1 MVKMSRF
8 IAIASGKGGVGR
20 TTLTFNLGVAMSL
33 FNRNVIMLDLDL
45 VMANMDVITGLLN
58 PDVTLHD
65 VLAKNKTIDD
75 CVYEIEQGIR
85 VIPTGIHFETLR
97 HINPKYISWNKI
109 LEEISGYGDIFL
121 MDMPAGINSN
131 IFEGLPENT
140 EMIIVTNSTMTSV
153 ADALKIRI
161 ITNELNINIIGFVL
175 NMWYDDGFLLSVNE
189 IESILEVP
197 MIGII
202 PYDREVERSMALG
215 KSLVEINPSSPT
227 SNAIMQL
234 TAHLLGESYV
244 PIEPDKEGILNRL
257 RKFIG
262 ILPE

>member
-1 MVKMSRF
+1 MSTY

-20 TTLTFNLGVAMSL
+20 TTLTFNLGVGMSL
-33 FNRNVIMLDLDL
+33 FGRNVVMLDLDL
-45 VMANMDVITGLLN
+45 AMANMDVITGLLN
-58 PDVTLHD
+58 PEVTLHD
-65 VLAKNKTIDD
+65 VLARNRSIDE

-85 VIPTGIHFETLR
+85 VIPTGIHFESLR
-97 HINPKYISWNKI
+97 HINPRYISWNKI
-109 LEEISGYGDIFL
+109 LEEISEYGDILL

-131 IFEGLPENT
+131 IFEGLPENVQ
-140 EMIIVTNSTMTSV
+140 MIIVTGSTMTSV

-161 ITNELNINIIGFVL
+161 LSNELDIQIIGFVL
-175 NMWYDDGFLLSVNE
+175 NMWYEDGFLLSVNE

-202 PYDREVERSMALG
+202 PYDREIERSMALG
-215 KSLVEINPSSPT
+215 KSIVEINPSSPI

-234 TAHLLGESYV
+234 TAYILGEEYK
-244 PIEPDKEGILNRL
+244 PIEPDKEGILNRIK
-257 RKFIG
+257 KFIG

>member
-1 MVKMSRF
+1 MVEMSKF
-8 IAIASGKGGVGR
+8 IVIASGKGGVGR
-20 TTLTFNLGVAMSL
+20 TTLTFNLGVGMSL
-33 FNRNVIMLDLDL
+33 FGKNVVMLDLDL
-45 VMANMDVITGLLN
+45 VMANLDVITGLLN

-65 VLAKNKTIDD
+65 VLARNRSIEE
-75 CVYEIEQGIR
+75 CVYEIEHGIR

-97 HINPKYISWNKI
+97 HINPKYISWDKI
-109 LEEISGYGDIFL
+109 LEEIGDYGDIFL

-131 IFEGLPENT
+131 IFEGLPESA

-161 ITNELNINIIGFVL
+161 LANELNLNIIGFVL
-175 NMWYDDGFLLSVNE
+175 NMWYEDGFLLSAKE
-189 IESILEVP
+189 IESILEIP

-202 PYDREVERSMALG
+202 PYDREIDRSMALG
-215 KSLVEINPSSPT
+215 KSVVEVNPSSPT
-227 SNAIMQL
+227 SNAIMLL
-234 TAHLLGESYV
+234 TAHLLGETYK
-244 PIEPDKEGILNRL
+244 PIEPDKEGIIQRL

>member
-1 MVKMSRF
+1 MSKF
-8 IAIASGKGGVGR
+8 IVIASGKGGVGR
-20 TTLTFNLGVAMSL
+20 TTLTFNLGVGMSL
-33 FNRNVIMLDLDL
+33 FGKNVVMLDLDL
-45 VMANMDVITGLLN
+45 VMANLDVITGLLN

-65 VLAKNKTIDD
+65 VLARNRRIDE
-75 CVYEIEQGIR
+75 CVYEIEHGIR

-97 HINPKYISWNKI
+97 HINPKYISWDKI
-109 LEEISGYGDIFL
+109 LEEIGDYGDIFL

-131 IFEGLPENT
+131 IFEGLPENA

-161 ITNELNINIIGFVL
+161 LSNELNLNIIGFVL
-175 NMWYDDGFLLSVNE
+175 NMWYEDGFLLSEKE

-202 PYDREVERSMALG
+202 PYDREIDRSMALG
-215 KSLVEINPSSPT
+215 KSVVEVNPSSPT
-227 SNAIMQL
+227 SNALMLL
-234 TAHLLGESYV
+234 TAHLLGETYQ
-244 PIEPDKEGILNRL
+244 PIEPDKEGILQRL

-262 ILPE
+262 ILPD

>member
-1 MVKMSRF
+1 MVDMSTF
-8 IAIASGKGGVGR
+8 IAIVSGKGGVGR
-20 TTLTFNLGVAMSL
+20 TTLTFNLGVGMSL
-33 FNRNVIMLDLDL
+33 FGRNVVMLDLDL

-65 VLAKNKTIDD
+65 VLVRNRSIED

-109 LEEISGYGDIFL
+109 LEEISEYGDIFL
-121 MDMPAGINSN
+121 MDIPAGINSD
-131 IFEGLPENT
+131 IFEGLPENV
-140 EMIIVTNSTMTSV
+140 EMVIVTNSTMMSV
-153 ADALKIRI
+153 ADALKIKI
-161 ITNELNINIIGFVL
+161 LSNELNIQIIGFVL

-215 KSLVEINPSSPT
+215 KSVVEINPSSPT

-234 TAHLLGESYV
+234 TAYLLGEEYKPV
-244 PIEPDKEGILNRL
+244 EPDKEGVLNWL
-257 RKFIG
+257 KKFIG
-262 ILPE
+262 ISQD